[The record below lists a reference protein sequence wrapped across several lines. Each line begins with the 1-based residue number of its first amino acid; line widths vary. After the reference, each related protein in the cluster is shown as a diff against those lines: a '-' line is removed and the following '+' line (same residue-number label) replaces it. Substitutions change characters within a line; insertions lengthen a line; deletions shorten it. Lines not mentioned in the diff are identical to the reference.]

1 MQMQESIQTLLLR
14 IDEYRKKFYINQI
27 AKGAIFFI
35 AFSLSVYLLM
45 NTAEFFGRF
54 SSPVRAVLFF
64 GSLTVMLLALYY
76 WIINPLIHLYGIGK
90 SLTNEEAAQQIG
102 RFFPEVGDK
111 LLNTLQLRALNRQES
126 DLLEASINQR
136 SKQLL
141 IVRFADAIQI
151 NQNRRFVKYAV
162 IPAFIIGGLL
172 LLYPAFLTS
181 TSKRIISYDQEFA
194 EEAPFQF
201 LLRNKTLQAFRN
213 EDYTLELQLKGS
225 ALPQDVYLVSNQ
237 TRFKLNTDGKGLF
250 TYTFDNVQRD
260 IPFHF
265 EAVGFKSPG
274 YELAVLD
281 RPGLLS
287 FDVSLIYPA
296 YLNKPSEQLSN
307 VGNLLVPEGT
317 QVTWRFSASN
327 TDSVLVRFAGEP
339 RGLVAD
345 KQSSDEFEF
354 SRMVKKSSMYS
365 VSLKNK
371 VAASRDNIQYTLNV
385 VNDKFPQ
392 VSLENFKDTTFY
404 NYVMLGGTITDD
416 YGFSNLKVM
425 YKVIRAGQ
433 SAPDKFLTRAI
444 PFNRSASTQNFYYQW
459 GLDSLKM
466 QPGDRLEYFVQV
478 WDNDAINGFKSG
490 RSSFAQ
496 FAVPDQSKLAE
507 EADRSAQKTENQIS
521 KTLSKAQQLKK
532 DLNSLENR
540 LQTKK
545 NLDFQD
551 KKQAEELLKKR
562 EELMQELKELQQ
574 QNQTNNERQQRF
586 NNQNPELLQKF
597 EQLQKLM
604 NELMDPETQK
614 LYEELKKLMEQKQD
628 DKMIDMLDR
637 LKNKEKNLEKE
648 LERALELFK
657 QLQMEQKMENAIKEL
672 DKQAEKQE
680 KLATETEKK
689 ENQALKDEKMQPK
702 KEDALSKKDEKT
714 QSKKDDAQS
723 KKDSAQLKKDEN
735 AASKKDENQQSK
747 KDENGDNKKNES
759 DSSKK
764 EDNAELS
771 KKQEELSKE
780 FEKTREELKEVE
792 KMAQEMK
799 DSQEPDT
806 HKDLQQEISNEQK
819 ESQQQLDQKQND
831 KASKSQ
837 RNAAKQMK
845 NLSQQLQ
852 QQMQSQEMEESQ
864 ENMDDLR
871 DILENLIQLS
881 FDQERVMK
889 DFKAVSLQDPR
900 FVKLAQDQLK
910 LQDDAKIIEDSLYA
924 LANRVLQIQSFV
936 TRELNNMKG
945 YMDESVKYIRER
957 RLNVA
962 TSKQQFAMTS
972 INNLA
977 LMLSDVFKQMQEQM
991 NQMASSSSGKGKK
1004 KGKGKSM
1011 AMGEMQKKLNERMQ
1025 QLMKQGQNQG
1035 QGGKGN
1041 RGMSEE
1047 LSRLA
1052 AEQAMMRKML
1062 KELQDAQKGTE
1073 LGKKLGN
1080 ELNELMNKMD
1090 ETETEL
1096 VNKRLNQNTIK
1107 RQQDVLVRLLESEKA
1122 IKEQEEDMQR
1132 KAESAKPVMRNPPP
1146 QYEQLVKDKQKQVE
1160 LLRSVP
1166 PDFSPFYKR
1175 EVDTYLK
1182 KLK

>member
-1 MQMQESIQTLLLR
+1 MQESIQTLLLR
-14 IDEYRKKFYINQI
+14 IEEYRKKFYINQI

-35 AFSLSVYLLM
+35 AFSLSIYLLM

-54 SSPVRAVLFF
+54 SSPVRGVLFF

-76 WIINPLIHLYGIGK
+76 WVINPLVHLYGIGK

-111 LLNTLQLRALNRQES
+111 LLNTLQLRSLTRQQS

-151 NQNRRFVKYAV
+151 NQNRRFIKFAI

-201 LLRNKTLQAFRN
+201 QLRNKNLKAFRN
-213 EDYTLELQLKGS
+213 EDYTLELQLKGN
-225 ALPQDVYLVSNQ
+225 ALPQDVYLVSNN
-237 TRFKLNTDGKGLF
+237 TRFKLNNDGKGLF

-260 IPFHF
+260 IPFRF
-265 EAVGFKSPG
+265 EAVGFNSPG
-274 YELAVLD
+274 YELTVLD

-287 FDVSLIYPA
+287 FDVSLVYPS

-317 QVTWRFSASN
+317 QVTWRFSAAN
-327 TDSVLVRFAGEP
+327 TDSVMVRFGNEP

-354 SRMVKKSSMYS
+354 SRVVKKSSTYS

-433 SAPDKFLTRAI
+433 NSPDKFLTRSV
-444 PFNRSASTQNFYYQW
+444 PFNRSAATQNFYYQW

-478 WDNDAINGFKSG
+478 WDNDVVNGYKSA
-490 RSSFAQ
+490 RSTFAQ
-496 FAVPDQSKLAE
+496 FAVPDQAKLAE
-507 EADRSAQKTENQIS
+507 AAEQSSQKTENQIS
-521 KTLSKAQQLKK
+521 KTLTKAQQLKK

-551 KKQAEELLKKR
+551 KKQAEDLLKKR
-562 EELMQELKELQQ
+562 EELMQELKELQE
-574 QNQTNNERQQRF
+574 QNKTSNERQQRF
-586 NNQNPELLQKF
+586 NNQNPEMLQKF

-614 LYEELKKLMEQKQD
+614 LYEELKKMLEQKQD

-657 QLQMEQKMENAIKEL
+657 QLQMEQKMENTIKDLE
-672 DKQAEKQE
+672 KQAEKQE
-680 KLATETEKK
+680 KLAAETEKQEAQK
-689 ENQALKDEKMQPK
+689 DKDDKAQSKKDDEK
-702 KEDALSKKDEKT
+702 SKKDEKS
-714 QSKKDDAQS
+714 QSKKEDTQQS
-723 KKDSAQLKKDEN
+723 KKEDNADKKDQNGDSKKDEN
-735 AASKKDENQQSK
+735 A
-747 KDENGDNKKNES
+747 
-759 DSSKK
+759 KK

-771 KKQEELSKE
+771 KKQEELNKE
-780 FEKTREELKEVE
+780 FEKTREDLKEIE
-792 KMAQEMK
+792 KMAEEMK
-799 DSQEPDT
+799 NAEEKDT
-806 HKDLQQEISNEQK
+806 HEDLQQEISNEQQ
-819 ESQQQLDQKQND
+819 ESQKQLDQKQNS

-837 RNAAKQMK
+837 KNAAKQMK
-845 NLSQQLQ
+845 KLSQELEQ
-852 QQMQSQEMEESQ
+852 QQQSAEMEESQ

-936 TRELNNMKG
+936 TRELNSMKG

-972 INNLA
+972 INNLS

-991 NQMASSSSGKGKK
+991 SQMSASGSGKGKK

-1011 AMGEMQKKLNERMQ
+1011 SMGEMQKQLNERMQ
-1025 QLMKQGQNQG
+1025 KLMKEG
-1035 QGGKGN
+1035 QGGKGG

-1073 LGKKLGN
+1073 LGKKLGGEMN
-1080 ELNELMNKMD
+1080 DIMNKMD
-1090 ETETEL
+1090 ETETDL
-1096 VNKRLNQNTIK
+1096 VNKRVTQNTIK
-1107 RQQDVLVRLLESEKA
+1107 RQQEMLIRLLESEKA
-1122 IKEQEEDMQR
+1122 MKEQEEDLQR
-1132 KAESAKPVMRNPPP
+1132 KAESAKPVLRNPPP
-1146 QYEQLVKDKQKQVE
+1146 QYEQLVKDKKKQVE

-1175 EVDTYLK
+1175 EVDSYLK

>member
-1 MQMQESIQTLLLR
+1 MQMQDSIQTLLLR
-14 IDEYRKKFYINQI
+14 IEEYRKKFYINQI

-35 AFSLSVYLLM
+35 AFSLSIYLLM

-54 SSPVRAVLFF
+54 SSPVRGMLFF
-64 GSLTVMLLALYY
+64 GSLAVIAFALYY
-76 WIINPLIHLYGIGK
+76 WVINPLIHLYGLGK
-90 SLTNEEAAQQIG
+90 SLSHEEAAQQIG

-111 LLNTLQLRALNRQES
+111 LLNTLQLRALSRQQS

-162 IPAFIIGGLL
+162 IPALIIGGLL

-201 LLRNKTLQAFRN
+201 LLRNKNLKAFRN
-213 EDYTLELQLKGS
+213 EDYTLELQLKGN
-225 ALPQDVYLVSNQ
+225 ALPQDVYLVSNN
-237 TRFKLNTDGKGLF
+237 TRFKLTNDGKGLF

-260 IPFHF
+260 IPFRF
-265 EAVGFKSPG
+265 EAVGFTSPN
-274 YELAVLD
+274 YQLTVLD

-287 FDVSLIYPA
+287 FDVSLVYPS

-317 QVTWRFSASN
+317 QVTWRFAAAN
-327 TDSVLVRFAGEP
+327 TDSVLVRFGSEP

-354 SRMVKKSSMYS
+354 SRVVRKSSMYS
-365 VSLKNK
+365 ISLKNK

-433 SAPDKFLTRAI
+433 SAPDKFLARSI
-444 PFNRSASTQNFYYQW
+444 PFNRSTSTQNFYYQW

-478 WDNDAINGFKSG
+478 WDNDALNGFKTA

-496 FAVPDQSKLAE
+496 FAVPDQNKLTE
-507 EADRSAQKTENQIS
+507 EAERSSEKTENQIS

-551 KKQAEELLKKR
+551 KKQAEDLLKKR
-562 EELMQELKELQQ
+562 EELLQELKELQE
-574 QNQTNNERQQRF
+574 QNRTNNERQQRF
-586 NNQNPELLQKF
+586 NNQNPEMLQKF

-614 LYEELKKLMEQKQD
+614 LYEELKKMLEQKQD

-657 QLQMEQKMENAIKEL
+657 QLQMEQKMENTIKNL
-672 DKQAEKQE
+672 QQQAEKQE
-680 KLATETEKK
+680 QLANDTEKK
-689 ENQALKDEKMQPK
+689 DAQKGKEESADPK
-702 KEDALSKKDEKT
+702 KDN
-714 QSKKDDAQS
+714 AQS
-723 KKDSAQLKKDEN
+723 KKEDKSQSKKEDQQAKKEEGADSKKNEN
-735 AASKKDENQQSK
+735 DASKKDE
-747 KDENGDNKKNES
+747 
-759 DSSKK
+759 
-764 EDNAELS
+764 NAELS
-771 KKQEELSKE
+771 KKQEELNKD
-780 FEKTREELKEVE
+780 FQKTREDLKEIE

-799 DSQEPDT
+799 NSQEQDT
-806 HKDLQQEISNEQK
+806 HKDLQEEISNEQQESK
-819 ESQQQLDQKQND
+819 EQLDQQQNS

-845 NLSQQLQ
+845 KLSEQLE
-852 QQMQSQEMEESQ
+852 QQMQSSEMEESQ

-924 LANRVLQIQSFV
+924 LANRVLQIQTFV

-991 NQMASSSSGKGKK
+991 NQMSSSSPGKGKPK
-1004 KGKGKSM
+1004 KGKGKGSM
-1011 AMGEMQKKLNERMQ
+1011 ALGEMQKKLNERMQ
-1025 QLMKQGQNQG
+1025 KLLKEGQNQG
-1035 QGGKGN
+1035 QGGKGG

-1073 LGKKLGN
+1073 VGKKLGN
-1080 ELNELMNKMD
+1080 ELNDLMNKMD
-1090 ETETEL
+1090 ETETDL
-1096 VNKRLNQNTIK
+1096 VNKRLSQNTIK
-1107 RQQDVLVRLLESEKA
+1107 RQQDMLIRLLESEKA

-1132 KAESAKPVMRNPPP
+1132 KAESAKPVMRKPPP
-1146 QYEQLVKDKQKQVE
+1146 QYDQLVKDKQKQVE

-1175 EVDTYLK
+1175 EVDSYLK

>member
-1 MQMQESIQTLLLR
+1 MQMQESTQTLLLR
-14 IDEYRKKFYINQI
+14 IEEYRKKFYVNQI

-54 SSPVRAVLFF
+54 SSPVRSVLFF

-76 WIINPLIHLYGIGK
+76 WVVNPLVHLYGLGK
-90 SLTNEEAAQQIG
+90 SLSNEEAAQQIG

-111 LLNTLQLRALNRQES
+111 LLNTLQLRALSRHQS

-172 LLYPAFLTS
+172 LLYPAFLTT
-181 TSKRIISYDQEFA
+181 TSQRIISYDQEFA

-201 LLRNKTLQAFRN
+201 MLRNKDLKAFRN
-213 EDYTLELQLKGS
+213 EDYTLELQLKGN
-225 ALPQDVYLVSNQ
+225 ALPQDVYLVSNN

-260 IPFHF
+260 IPFRF
-265 EAVGFKSPG
+265 EAVGFNSPG
-274 YELAVLD
+274 YELVVLD

-287 FDVSLIYPA
+287 FDVSLVYPS

-317 QVTWRFSASN
+317 QVTWRFSAAN
-327 TDSVLVRFAGEP
+327 TDSVLVRFTGEP
-339 RGLVAD
+339 RGLVAE
-345 KQSSDEFEF
+345 KQSSDAFEF
-354 SRMVKKSSMYS
+354 SRMVKRSSTYS

-433 SAPDKFLTRAI
+433 NAPEKLLTRAI
-444 PFNRSASTQNFYYQW
+444 PFNRSTSTQNFYYQW

-478 WDNDAINGFKSG
+478 WDNDVINGFKTA

-507 EADRSAQKTENQIS
+507 EAERSSEKTENQIS
-521 KTLSKAQQLKK
+521 QTLSKAQQLKK

-551 KKQAEELLKKR
+551 KKQAEDLLKKR
-562 EELMQELKELQQ
+562 EELMQELKELQE
-574 QNQTNNERQQRF
+574 QNKTNNERQQRF
-586 NNQNPELLQKF
+586 NQQNPELLQKF

-614 LYEELKKLMEQKQD
+614 LYEELKKLLEQKQD

-657 QLQMEQKMENAIKEL
+657 QLQMEQKMENTIKDLE
-672 DKQAEKQE
+672 KQAEKQE
-680 KLATETEKK
+680 KLASETEKK
-689 ENQALKDEKMQPK
+689 ETPQAKDEKGQPK
-702 KEDALSKKDEKT
+702 K
-714 QSKKDDAQS
+714 DDPQS
-723 KKDSAQLKKDEN
+723 KKDSAQSKKDEN
-735 AASKKDENQQSK
+735 AQSKKDENQQGK
-747 KDENGDNKKNES
+747 KEENADTKQNES
-759 DSSKK
+759 DASKK
-764 EDNAELS
+764 EENSELS
-771 KKQEELSKE
+771 KKQDELNKE
-780 FEKTREELKEVE
+780 FEKTREELKEIE
-792 KMAQEMK
+792 KMAQDMK
-799 DSQEPDT
+799 DSQEQDT
-806 HKDLQQEISNEQK
+806 HQDLQNEISNEQK
-819 ESQQQLDQKQND
+819 ESQKQLDQQQNS

-837 RNAAKQMK
+837 KNAAKQMK
-845 NLSQQLQ
+845 QLGQQLQ

-991 NQMASSSSGKGKK
+991 SQMSASGSGKGKK

-1011 AMGEMQKKLNERMQ
+1011 AMGEMQKQLNERMQ

-1035 QGGKGN
+1035 QGGKGG

-1052 AEQAMMRKML
+1052 AEQSMMRKML

-1090 ETETEL
+1090 ETETDL
-1096 VNKRLNQNTIK
+1096 VNKRVNQNTIK

-1122 IKEQEEDMQR
+1122 MKEQEEDMQR
-1132 KAESAKPVMRNPPP
+1132 KAESAKPVMRKPPP

-1175 EVDTYLK
+1175 EVDSYLK

>member
-14 IDEYRKKFYINQI
+14 IEEYRKKFYINQI

-35 AFSLSVYLLM
+35 AFSLSIYLLM

-54 SSPVRAVLFF
+54 SSPVRGALFF
-64 GSLTVMLLALYY
+64 GSLAVMLLALYY
-76 WIINPLIHLYGIGK
+76 WIVNPLVHLYGIGK

-141 IVRFADAIQI
+141 FVRFADAIQI
-151 NQNRRFVKYAV
+151 NQNRRFVKYAI

-172 LLYPAFLTS
+172 LLYPAFLTNS
-181 TSKRIISYDQEFA
+181 SKRIISYDEEFA

-201 LLRNKTLQAFRN
+201 QLQNKDLKAFRN
-213 EDYTLELQLKGS
+213 EDYTLELQLKGN

-237 TRFKLNTDGKGLF
+237 TRFKLNNDGNGHF

-260 IPFHF
+260 IPFRF
-265 EAVGFKSPG
+265 EAVGFTSPNFK
-274 YELAVLD
+274 LIVLD

-287 FDVSLIYPA
+287 FDVSLVYPS

-317 QVTWRFSASN
+317 QVTWRFSAAN
-327 TDSVLVRFAGEP
+327 TDSVLIRFAGEP

-345 KQSSDEFEF
+345 KQSSEEFEF

-365 VSLKNK
+365 ISLKNK
-371 VAASRDNIQYTLNV
+371 VASSRDNIQYTLNV

-433 SAPDKFLTRAI
+433 EAPEKFLTRAI
-444 PFNRSASTQNFYYQW
+444 PFNRSTSTQNFYYQW
-459 GLDSLKM
+459 GLDSLTM

-478 WDNDAINGFKSG
+478 WDNDVINGYKTA

-496 FAVPDQSKLAE
+496 FAVPDQRKLAE
-507 EADRSAQKTENQIS
+507 EAERSSEKTENQIS

-551 KKQAEELLKKR
+551 KKQAEDLLKKR
-562 EELMQELKELQQ
+562 EELLQELKELQE
-574 QNQTNNERQQRF
+574 QNKTNNERQQRF

-614 LYEELKKLMEQKQD
+614 LYEELKKLLEQKQD

-657 QLQMEQKMENAIKEL
+657 QLQMEQKMENAIKDL

-680 KLATETEKK
+680 KLASETEKK
-689 ENQALKDEKMQPK
+689 EDKLAKDEKSQSK
-702 KEDALSKKDEKT
+702 KEDPQAKKDSAQSKKEDQQAKKEDSA
-714 QSKKDDAQS
+714 QSKKDDQS
-723 KKDSAQLKKDEN
+723 AKKDESTDAKKN
-735 AASKKDENQQSK
+735 QEDASKKE
-747 KDENGDNKKNES
+747 
-759 DSSKK
+759 
-764 EDNAELS
+764 NAELS

-780 FEKTREELKEVE
+780 FEKTKEDLKDIE

-799 DSQEPDT
+799 NPQEQDM
-806 HKDLQQEISNEQK
+806 HQDLQNEISNDQK
-819 ESQQQLDQKQND
+819 ESQQQLDQQQNS
-831 KASKSQ
+831 KASQAQKK
-837 RNAAKQMK
+837 AAKQMK
-845 NLSQQLQ
+845 QLSEQLQ
-852 QQMQSQEMEESQ
+852 QQMQSSEMEESQ

-936 TRELNNMKG
+936 TRELNSMKG

-991 NQMASSSSGKGKK
+991 SQMSASKPGKGKK

-1011 AMGEMQKKLNERMQ
+1011 AMGEMQKQLNERMQ

-1035 QGGKGN
+1035 QGGKNG

-1073 LGKKLGN
+1073 LGKKLNG
-1080 ELNELMNKMD
+1080 ELNDIMNKMD
-1090 ETETEL
+1090 ETETDL
-1096 VNKRLNQNTIK
+1096 VNKRVNQNTLK

-1132 KAESAKPVMRNPPP
+1132 KAESAKPVMRKPPP

-1175 EVDTYLK
+1175 EVDSYLK

>member
-1 MQMQESIQTLLLR
+1 MQMQESTQTLLLR
-14 IDEYRKKFYINQI
+14 IEEYRKKFYINQI

-54 SSPVRAVLFF
+54 SSPVRGVIFF

-76 WIINPLIHLYGIGK
+76 WVVNPLVHLYGLGK

-111 LLNTLQLRALNRQES
+111 LLNTLQLRALSRQQS

-151 NQNRRFVKYAV
+151 NQNRRFVKYAI

-181 TSKRIISYDQEFA
+181 TSKRIISYDQEFV

-201 LLRNKTLQAFRN
+201 LLKNKDLKAFRN
-213 EDYTLELQLKGS
+213 EDYTLELQLKGN
-225 ALPQDVYLVSNQ
+225 ALPQDVYLVSNN
-237 TRFKLNTDGKGLF
+237 TRFKLTNDGKGLF

-260 IPFHF
+260 IPFRF
-265 EAVGFKSPG
+265 EAVGFISPS

-287 FDVSLIYPA
+287 FDVNLVYPS

-317 QVTWRFSASN
+317 QVTWRFSAAN
-327 TDSVLVRFAGEP
+327 TDSVLVQFANEP
-339 RGLVAD
+339 RGLVAE
-345 KQSSDEFEF
+345 KQSSEEFEF
-354 SRMVKKSSMYS
+354 SRMVKRSSMYS

-433 SAPDKFLTRAI
+433 NSSDKFLTRAI
-444 PFNRSASTQNFYYQW
+444 PFNRSAATQNFYYQW

-478 WDNDAINGFKSG
+478 WDNDAINGFKSA

-507 EADRSAQKTENQIS
+507 EAERSSQKTENQIS

-551 KKQAEELLKKR
+551 KKQAEDLLKKR
-562 EELMQELKELQQ
+562 EELLQELKELQE
-574 QNQTNNERQQRF
+574 QNKTNNERQQRF

-614 LYEELKKLMEQKQD
+614 LYEELKKLLEQKQD

-657 QLQMEQKMENAIKEL
+657 QLQMEQKMENTIKDLE
-672 DKQAEKQE
+672 KQAENQE
-680 KLATETEKK
+680 KLANETEKK
-689 ENQALKDEKMQPK
+689 EKSQNKDDKSQPK
-702 KEDALSKKDEKT
+702 KDDPQAKKD
-714 QSKKDDAQS
+714 SAQS
-723 KKDSAQLKKDEN
+723 KKDEN
-735 AASKKDENQQSK
+735 SQSKKDENQQDK
-747 KDENGDNKKNES
+747 KDEKADSNKNENNAA
-759 DSSKK
+759 KK
-764 EDNAELS
+764 EENSELS
-771 KKQEELSKE
+771 KKQEELAKE
-780 FEKTREELKEVE
+780 FEKTREDLKEIE
-792 KMAQEMK
+792 KMAQDMK
-799 DSQEPDT
+799 NSQEQDT
-806 HKDLQQEISNEQK
+806 HQDLQNDISNEQK
-819 ESQQQLDQKQND
+819 ESQKQLDQQQNS

-837 RNAAKQMK
+837 KKAAKQMK
-845 NLSQQLQ
+845 ELSQQLQ

-900 FVKLAQDQLK
+900 FVRLAQDQLK

-936 TRELNNMKG
+936 TRELNSMKG

-991 NQMASSSSGKGKK
+991 NNMSASSSGKGKK
-1004 KGKGKSM
+1004 KGKGKNM
-1011 AMGEMQKKLNERMQ
+1011 AMGEMQKQLNERMQ

-1035 QGGKGN
+1035 QGGKTG

-1080 ELNELMNKMD
+1080 EMNEIMNKMD
-1090 ETETEL
+1090 ETETDL
-1096 VNKRLNQNTIK
+1096 VNKRVNQNTIK
-1107 RQQDVLVRLLESEKA
+1107 RQQEVLVRLLESEKA
-1122 IKEQEEDMQR
+1122 MKEQEEDMQR
-1132 KAESAKPVMRNPPP
+1132 KAESAKPVMRKPPP

-1175 EVDTYLK
+1175 EVDSYLK

>member
-1 MQMQESIQTLLLR
+1 MQMQDSIQTLLLR
-14 IDEYRKKFYINQI
+14 IEEYRKKFYINQI

-35 AFSLSVYLLM
+35 AFSLSIYLVM
-45 NTAEFFGRF
+45 NAAEFFGRF
-54 SSPVRAVLFF
+54 SSPVRGVLFF

-76 WIINPLIHLYGIGK
+76 WIVNPLIHLYGIGK
-90 SLTNEEAAQQIG
+90 SLTNEEAAQHIG
-102 RFFPEVGDK
+102 RFFPEIGDK

-151 NQNRRFVKYAV
+151 NQNRRFVKYAI
-162 IPAFIIGGLL
+162 IPAIIIGGLL

-181 TSKRIISYDQEFA
+181 TSKRIISYDQEFV

-201 LLRNKTLQAFRN
+201 LLQNKDLKAFRN
-213 EDYTLELQLKGS
+213 EDYTLELQLKGG
-225 ALPQDVYLVSNQ
+225 ALPQDVYLVSNN
-237 TRFKLNTDGKGLF
+237 TRFKLTNNGKGLF
-250 TYTFDNVQRD
+250 THTFDNVQRD
-260 IPFHF
+260 IPFRF
-265 EAVGFKSPG
+265 EAAGFNSAG
-274 YELAVLD
+274 YKVTVLD

-287 FDVSLIYPA
+287 FDVSLVYPS

-317 QVTWRFSASN
+317 QVTWRFSAAN
-327 TDSVLVRFAGEP
+327 TDSVLVQFAGEP
-339 RGLVAD
+339 RSLVAD
-345 KQSSDEFEF
+345 KQSADEFEF
-354 SRMVKKSSMYS
+354 SRMVKRSSMYS

-371 VAASRDNIQYTLNV
+371 VAANQDNIQYTLNV

-433 SAPDKFLTRAI
+433 NAPDRFLTRAI

-478 WDNDAINGFKSG
+478 WDNDVINGYKSA

-496 FAVPDQSKLAE
+496 FAVPDQNKLAE
-507 EADRSAQKTENQIS
+507 EAQRSSEQTENQIS
-521 KTLSKAQQLKK
+521 KSLSKAQQLKK
-532 DLNSLENR
+532 ELNSLENR

-551 KKQAEELLKKR
+551 KKQAEDLLKKR
-562 EELMQELKELQQ
+562 EELLQELKELQE
-574 QNQTNNERQQRF
+574 QNKTNNERQQRF

-604 NELMDPETQK
+604 NDLMDPETQK
-614 LYEELKKLMEQKQD
+614 LYEELKKLLEQKQD
-628 DKMIDMLDR
+628 DKMIDKLNQ

-657 QLQMEQKMENAIKEL
+657 QLQMEQKMENTIKDL
-672 DKQAEKQE
+672 QKQAENQE
-680 KLATETEKK
+680 KLAAETEKK
-689 ENQALKDEKMQPK
+689 ENQSAQNDKTQPK
-702 KEDALSKKDEKT
+702 K
-714 QSKKDDAQS
+714 DDPQS
-723 KKDSAQLKKDEN
+723 KKDSAQ
-735 AASKKDENQQSK
+735 SKKADDAQSK
-747 KDENGDNKKNES
+747 KNDEQQA
-759 DSSKK
+759 KK
-764 EDNAELS
+764 EDNANSQKEDGDLS

-780 FEKTREELKEVE
+780 FEKTRQDLKDIE
-792 KMAQEMK
+792 KMAQDMK
-799 DSQEPDT
+799 NSPEQDMHQDM
-806 HKDLQQEISNEQK
+806 QNEISNEQQ
-819 ESQQQLDQKQND
+819 ESQKQLEQNQNS

-837 RNAAKQMK
+837 KKAAKQMK
-845 NLSQQLQ
+845 QLSEQLQ
-852 QQMQSQEMEESQ
+852 QQMQSSEMEEAQ
-864 ENMDDLR
+864 ENIDDLR

-945 YMDESVKYIRER
+945 YMDESVKFIRER

-991 NQMASSSSGKGKK
+991 SQMSSSSSGKGKK
-1004 KGKGKSM
+1004 KGKPKSM
-1011 AMGEMQKKLNERMQ
+1011 AMGEMQKQLNERMQ

-1035 QGGKGN
+1035 QGGKQG

-1073 LGKKLGN
+1073 LGKKLGGEFN
-1080 ELNELMNKMD
+1080 DIMNKMD
-1090 ETETEL
+1090 ETETDL
-1096 VNKRLNQNTIK
+1096 VNKRVNQNTLK

-1122 IKEQEEDMQR
+1122 MKEQEEDMQR
-1132 KAESAKPVMRNPPP
+1132 KAESAKSVMRKPPP

>member
-14 IDEYRKKFYINQI
+14 IEEYRKKFYINQV

-54 SSPVRAVLFF
+54 SSPVRGILFF
-64 GSLTVMLLALYY
+64 GSLAVMLTALYY
-76 WIINPLIHLYGIGK
+76 WVINPLVHLYGIGK

-111 LLNTLQLRALNRQES
+111 LLNTLQLRALTRQQS

-201 LLRNKTLQAFRN
+201 QLRNKNLKAFRN
-213 EDYTLELQLKGS
+213 EDYTLELQLKGNT
-225 ALPQDVYLVSNQ
+225 LPQDVYLVSNN
-237 TRFKLNTDGKGLF
+237 TRFKLNNDGKGTF
-250 TYTFDNVQRD
+250 SYTFDNVQRN
-260 IPFHF
+260 IPFRF
-265 EAVGFKSPG
+265 ESVGFASPS
-274 YELAVLD
+274 YELVVLD

-287 FDVSLIYPA
+287 FDVSLVYPG

-317 QVTWRFSASN
+317 QVTWRFSAAN
-327 TDSVLVRFAGEP
+327 TDSVLIRFAGEP
-339 RGLVAD
+339 RGLVAE

-354 SRMVKKSSMYS
+354 SRVVKKSSNYS

-416 YGFSNLKVM
+416 YGFSNLKVQ

-433 SAPDKFLTRAI
+433 DAPDKFLTRAI
-444 PFNRSASTQNFYYQW
+444 PFNRSAATQNFYYQW

-478 WDNDAINGFKSG
+478 WDNDVINGFKSA
-490 RSSFAQ
+490 RSTFAQ
-496 FAVPDQSKLAE
+496 FAVPDQAKLAE
-507 EADRSAQKTENQIS
+507 EAERSSQKTENQIS
-521 KTLSKAQQLKK
+521 KTLTKAQQLKK
-532 DLNSLENR
+532 DLNTLENR

-551 KKQAEELLKKR
+551 KKQAEDLLKKR
-562 EELMQELKELQQ
+562 EELMQELKELQE
-574 QNQTNNERQQRF
+574 QNKTSNERQQRF
-586 NNQNPELLQKF
+586 NNQNPEMLQKF

-614 LYEELKKLMEQKQD
+614 LYEELKKMLEQKQD

-657 QLQMEQKMENAIKEL
+657 QLQMEQKMENAIKDLE
-672 DKQAEKQE
+672 KQAEKQE
-680 KLATETEKK
+680 KLANETEKQ
-689 ENQALKDEKMQPK
+689 EAQKDKDDKAQPK
-702 KEDALSKKDEKT
+702 KDDAKSKKDE
-714 QSKKDDAQS
+714 DAKS
-723 KKDSAQLKKDEN
+723 KKDEN
-735 AASKKDENQQSK
+735 AQSKKDENQQSK
-747 KDENGDNKKNES
+747 KDEKDDKKDQNS
-759 DSSKK
+759 DSKK
-764 EDNAELS
+764 DDNAKKDEKGELS
-771 KKQEELSKE
+771 KKQEELNKE
-780 FEKTREELKEVE
+780 FEKTREDLKDIE
-792 KMAQEMK
+792 KMAEEMK
-799 DSQEPDT
+799 NAEKQDT
-806 HKDLQQEISNEQK
+806 HEDLQQEISNEQQ
-819 ESQQQLDQKQND
+819 ESQKQLDQKQND

-837 RNAAKQMK
+837 KNAAKQMK
-845 NLSQQLQ
+845 KLSEQLEQ
-852 QQMQSQEMEESQ
+852 QQQSAEMEESQ

-924 LANRVLQIQSFV
+924 LANRVLQIQTFV

-977 LMLSDVFKQMQEQM
+977 LMLSDVFKQMQEQ
-991 NQMASSSSGKGKK
+991 QMSQMSASGKGSKGKK
-1004 KGKGKSM
+1004 KGKGKAMS
-1011 AMGEMQKKLNERMQ
+1011 MGEMQKQLNERMQ
-1025 QLMKQGQNQG
+1025 KLMKEG
-1035 QGGKGN
+1035 QGGKGG

-1052 AEQAMMRKML
+1052 AEQAMMRRML

-1073 LGKKLGN
+1073 LGKKLGGEMN
-1080 ELNELMNKMD
+1080 DIMNKMD
-1090 ETETEL
+1090 ETETDL
-1096 VNKRLNQNTIK
+1096 VNKRVTQNTIK
-1107 RQQDVLVRLLESEKA
+1107 RQQEMLIRLLESEKA
-1122 IKEQEEDMQR
+1122 IKEQEEDLQR
-1132 KAESAKPVMRNPPP
+1132 KAEQAKPVMRKPPP

-1175 EVDTYLK
+1175 EVDSYLK

>member
-14 IDEYRKKFYINQI
+14 IEEYRKKFYINQV

-35 AFSLSVYLLM
+35 AFTLSIYLLM

-54 SSPVRAVLFF
+54 SSPVRGVLFF
-64 GSLTVMLLALYY
+64 GSLTVLLLALYY
-76 WIINPLIHLYGIGK
+76 WIINPLVHLYGIGK

-111 LLNTLQLRALNRQES
+111 LLNTLQLRALTRQQS

-151 NQNRRFVKYAV
+151 NQNRRFIKFAI

-201 LLRNKTLQAFRN
+201 QLRNKNLKAFRN
-213 EDYTLELQLKGS
+213 EDYTLELQLQGNS
-225 ALPQDVYLVSNQ
+225 LPQDVYLVSNN
-237 TRFKLNTDGKGLF
+237 TRFKLTSDGKGLF

-260 IPFHF
+260 IPFRF
-265 EAVGFKSPG
+265 EAVGFNSPG
-274 YELAVLD
+274 YELVVLD
-281 RPGLLS
+281 RPGLLA
-287 FDVSLIYPA
+287 FDVSLVYPS

-317 QVTWRFSASN
+317 QVTWRFSAAN
-327 TDSVLVRFAGEP
+327 TDSVLVRFGNEP

-354 SRMVKKSSMYS
+354 SRVVKKSSTYS
-365 VSLKNK
+365 ISLKNK

-433 SAPDKFLTRAI
+433 NSPDKFLTRAV
-444 PFNRSASTQNFYYQW
+444 PFNRSAATQNFYYQW
-459 GLDSLKM
+459 GLDSLRM

-478 WDNDAINGFKSG
+478 WDNDVVNGYKSA

-496 FAVPDQSKLAE
+496 FAVPDQAKLAE
-507 EADRSAQKTENQIS
+507 AAEQSAQKTENQIS
-521 KTLSKAQQLKK
+521 KTLTKAQQLKK
-532 DLNSLENR
+532 DLNALENR

-551 KKQAEELLKKR
+551 KKQAEDLLKKR
-562 EELMQELKELQQ
+562 EELMQELKELQE
-574 QNQTNNERQQRF
+574 QNKTNNERQERF
-586 NNQNPELLQKF
+586 NNQNPEMLQKF

-614 LYEELKKLMEQKQD
+614 LYEELKKMLEQKQD

-657 QLQMEQKMENAIKEL
+657 QLQMEQKMENAIKDLE
-672 DKQAEKQE
+672 KQAEKQE
-680 KLATETEKK
+680 KLANETEKQEAQK
-689 ENQALKDEKMQPK
+689 EKDDK
-702 KEDALSKKDEKT
+702 A
-714 QSKKDDAQS
+714 QSKKDDAKS
-723 KKDSAQLKKDEN
+723 KKDEKAQ
-735 AASKKDENQQSK
+735 SKKDENQPSK
-747 KDENGDNKKNES
+747 KDENGDKKDQNS
-759 DSSKK
+759 DSQK
-764 EDNAELS
+764 EDNAKKDENAELS
-771 KKQEELSKE
+771 KKQEELNKE
-780 FEKTREELKEVE
+780 FEKTREDLKEIE
-792 KMAQEMK
+792 KMAEEMK
-799 DSQEPDT
+799 NPQEKDT
-806 HKDLQQEISNEQK
+806 REDLQQDISNEQK
-819 ESQQQLDQKQND
+819 ESQKQLEQKQND

-837 RNAAKQMK
+837 KKAAKQMK
-845 NLSQQLQ
+845 ELSQQLEQ
-852 QQMQSQEMEESQ
+852 QQQSAEMEESQ

-936 TRELNNMKG
+936 TRELNSMKG

-991 NQMASSSSGKGKK
+991 SQMSASGSGKGKK

-1011 AMGEMQKKLNERMQ
+1011 SMGEMQKQLNERMQ
-1025 QLMKQGQNQG
+1025 KLMKEG
-1035 QGGKGN
+1035 QGGKGG

-1073 LGKKLGN
+1073 MGKKLGGEMN
-1080 ELNELMNKMD
+1080 DIMNKMD
-1090 ETETEL
+1090 ETETDL
-1096 VNKRLNQNTIK
+1096 VNKRVTQNTIK
-1107 RQQDVLVRLLESEKA
+1107 RQQEMLIRLLESEKA

-1132 KAESAKPVMRNPPP
+1132 KAESAKPVMRKPPP
-1146 QYEQLVKDKQKQVE
+1146 QYEQLVKEKQKQVE

-1175 EVDTYLK
+1175 EVDSYLK

>member
-14 IDEYRKKFYINQI
+14 IEEYRKKFYLNQI

-35 AFSLSVYLLM
+35 AFLLSIYLLM

-54 SSPVRAVLFF
+54 SSPVRGVLFF
-64 GSLTVMLLALYY
+64 GSLAILAVALYY
-76 WIINPLIHLYGIGK
+76 WVINPLVHLYGLGR
-90 SLTNEEAAQQIG
+90 SLSNEEAAQQIG

-111 LLNTLQLRALNRQES
+111 LLNTLQLQALSRQQS
-126 DLLEASINQR
+126 DLLQASINQR

-141 IVRFADAIQI
+141 IVRFADAVQI
-151 NQNRRFVKYAV
+151 NQNRRFIKFAV
-162 IPAFIIGGLL
+162 IPALIIGGLL

-181 TSKRIISYDQEFA
+181 TSKRILSYDQEFA

-201 LLRNKTLQAFRN
+201 LLRNKNLKAFRN
-213 EDYTLELQLKGS
+213 EDYTLELQLKGN
-225 ALPQDVYLVSNQ
+225 ALPQDVYLVSNN
-237 TRFKLNTDGKGLF
+237 TRFKLANDGKGLF

-260 IPFHF
+260 VPFRF
-265 EAVGFKSPG
+265 EAVGFTSPT
-274 YELAVLD
+274 YELTVLD

-287 FDVSLIYPA
+287 FDVSLVYPA

-317 QVTWRFSASN
+317 QVTWRFSAAN
-327 TDSVLVRFAGEP
+327 TDSVLVRFGNEP

-354 SRMVKKSSMYS
+354 SRVVKKSSLYA

-433 SAPDKFLTRAI
+433 GAPDKFLARTI
-444 PFNRSASTQNFYYQW
+444 PFNRSTSTQNFYYQW

-478 WDNDAINGFKSG
+478 WDNDVINGYKSA

-496 FAVPDQSKLAE
+496 FAVPDQNKLSE
-507 EADRSAQKTENQIS
+507 EAERSSEKTENQIS

-532 DLNSLENR
+532 ELNSLENK

-551 KKQAEELLKKR
+551 KKQAEDLLKKR
-562 EELMQELKELQQ
+562 EELLQELKELQE
-574 QNQTNNERQQRF
+574 QNKTNNERQQRF
-586 NNQNPELLQKF
+586 NNQNPEMLQKF

-614 LYEELKKLMEQKQD
+614 LYEELKKMLEQKQD

-657 QLQMEQKMENAIKEL
+657 QLQMEQKMENTIKDLE
-672 DKQAEKQE
+672 KQAEKQE
-680 KLATETEKK
+680 QLATEAEKK
-689 ENQALKDEKMQPK
+689 ENQQAKDEKSQPK
-702 KEDALSKKDEKT
+702 K
-714 QSKKDDAQS
+714 DDPQS
-723 KKDSAQLKKDEN
+723 KKDSAQSKKEDQQSKRDEGASTDKKDN
-735 AASKKDENQQSK
+735 DASKKDENA
-747 KDENGDNKKNES
+747 D
-759 DSSKK
+759 
-764 EDNAELS
+764 LS
-771 KKQEELSKE
+771 KKQEDLNKD
-780 FEKTREELKEVE
+780 FEKTREDLKEIE
-792 KMAQEMK
+792 KMAEEMK
-799 DSQEPDT
+799 NSQEQDT
-806 HKDLQQEISNEQK
+806 HQDLQQEISNEQQ
-819 ESQQQLDQKQND
+819 ESKKQLDQQQNN

-845 NLSQQLQ
+845 KLSEQLE
-852 QQMQSQEMEESQ
+852 QQMQSSEMEESQ

-910 LQDDAKIIEDSLYA
+910 LQDDAKIIEDSLYT
-924 LANRVLQIQSFV
+924 LANRVLQIQTFV
-936 TRELNNMKG
+936 TRELNSMKG
-945 YMDESVKYIRER
+945 YMDESVKHIRER

-991 NQMASSSSGKGKK
+991 SQMSASSSGKGKK

-1011 AMGEMQKKLNERMQ
+1011 AMGEMQKQLNERMQ
-1025 QLMKQGQNQG
+1025 KLLKEGQNQG
-1035 QGGKGN
+1035 QGGKGG

-1080 ELNELMNKMD
+1080 EMNDIMNKMD
-1090 ETETEL
+1090 ETETDL
-1096 VNKRLNQNTIK
+1096 VNKRLSQNTIK
-1107 RQQDVLVRLLESEKA
+1107 RQQEMLIRLLESEKA

-1132 KAESAKPVMRNPPP
+1132 KAESAKPVMRKPPP